1 MAERTLIDWMFE
13 YPGYT
18 FAIVLVVTIGVT
30 TSVECICRTISIAKD
45 RTYKDDEWG
54 DERDKKGGGQ

>member
-1 MAERTLIDWMFE
+1 MEERTLIDWMFE

-18 FAIVLVVTIGVT
+18 FAIVLVVTIGIT

-45 RTYKDDEWG
+45 RKYEHDEWK
-54 DERDKKGGGQ
+54 DERDRDD